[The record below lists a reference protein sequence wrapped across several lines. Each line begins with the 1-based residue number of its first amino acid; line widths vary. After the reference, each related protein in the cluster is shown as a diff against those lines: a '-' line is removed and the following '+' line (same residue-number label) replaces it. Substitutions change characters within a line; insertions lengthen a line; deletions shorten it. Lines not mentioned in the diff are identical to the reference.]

1 MSETQ
6 QPNLAEWII
15 IKALYTNPHH
25 LINVA
30 EQLDVRDF
38 TNKEFRIIYTAIK
51 KLAAS
56 NTVVNGES
64 IMALLQTESPKHYDD
79 MVAIGGSATLD
90 TLYDAQ
96 YKTLISLDEHVRTI
110 RERADNQK
118 IVDAAII
125 LQAQI
130 ERGDANE
137 AALEGFDKAI
147 QAIKLRGRQQ
157 DVKLIGHSI
166 DDTLQRILSRDE
178 SMVGISIEKKYP
190 KLDKMLRHIQPKRVT
205 VILSNFKSGKS
216 TVLLELAWYMARECR
231 TPLLFCDT
239 ELFDAE
245 VHVRLLAKVTQ
256 FPMEY
261 ILSGLWNN
269 SPQHTNIIMAAKKEI
284 EETPFYWHNVNHMSR
299 SQIVSLVKLSQLK
312 FGIQVVVFDY
322 IKPDVENVDARV
334 DLQIGAKVDMLKE
347 SVSKSCNVAVL
358 TAVQMNED
366 TGRAA
371 NSKEVSRLA
380 DNVIVLRKADPEKDD
395 DILATHMMILQT
407 SRYTQSGV
415 KVPIQID
422 FGKQSMIEV

>member
-1 MSETQ
+1 M
-6 QPNLAEWII
+6 
-15 IKALYTNPHH
+15 
-25 LINVA
+25 A

-38 TNKEFRIIYTAIK
+38 TNKQFRIIYTAIK

-64 IMALLQTESPKHYDD
+64 IMALLQTESPKHYDE
-79 MVAIGGSATLD
+79 MVSIGGSATLD

-96 YKTLISLDEHVRTI
+96 YKTLLSLDEHVRTI

-118 IVDAAII
+118 IVDAAVI

-166 DDTLQRILSRDE
+166 DDTLQRILARDE

-190 KLDKMLRHIQPKRVT
+190 KLDKMLKHIQPKRVT

-216 TVLLELAWYMARECR
+216 SVLLELAWYMASECGVSV
-231 TPLLFCDT
+231 LYGDS
-239 ELFDAE
+239 ELFQSE
-245 VHVRLLAKVTQ
+245 VHVRLLAKVSG

-261 ILSGLWNN
+261 IMSGLWSN
-269 SPQHTNIIMAAKKEI
+269 STEHTNIIMAAKKKI
-284 EETPFYWHNVNHMSR
+284 EDAPFLWVNVNHLTR
-299 SQIVSLVKLSQLK
+299 SQIISLVKLSQLK
-312 FGIQVVVFDY
+312 HGTQVYIHDY
-322 IKPDVENVDARV
+322 IKPDAENADARV

-347 SVSKSCNVAVL
+347 SVAKSCNIAVL
-358 TAVQMNED
+358 TAVQLNED

-371 NSKEVSRLA
+371 NSKEVMRLA
-380 DNVIVLRKADPEKDD
+380 DNVVVLRKADPEKDD

-407 SRYTQSGV
+407 SRYTQSNV

-422 FGKQSMIEV
+422 FGKQSMNEV